1 METLEQLTTKVKILK
16 EEPCEVTLSIE
27 LPKDEVAKETETV
40 FKNIQRRAVL
50 SGFRAGKAPLE
61 MVKQNFADRARQ
73 AVLENL
79 ISRAAT
85 QVLKEKKIQSI
96 DTPKVEK
103 IEFEIG
109 KPLVFQMKVE
119 KDPEVKAKD
128 YKGLKVNR
136 PDDKIKD
143 EDVEKTIRDI
153 QDRNATL
160 VASTATEIGK
170 SHFVTIDFEGKIDGK
185 NFPGG
190 SSTNYLLDME
200 QPQTIAGFSEAL
212 LGVKVN
218 EERDIQ
224 VTFPADYGK
233 KEWAGK
239 PASFHVKVKEIKE
252 KKLPNLD
259 DEFAK
264 DLGLAS
270 LEELKTRIRENLQH
284 EATAKADKEVEDQMY
299 QSLVDNHTFTVPQT
313 LVEERNRALTQRAL
327 YNLSK
332 QGLVSSEDAQAQ
344 ATLKEKTRP
353 QAEKDVR
360 LSYLLKAIAT
370 QEKLEV
376 TDADIEV
383 LHKQALDDKDAKPAE
398 IEKYFQERDMS
409 IRASLMEGK
418 VLEFLKKHAKIKTL
432 A

>member
-1 METLEQLTTKVKILK
+1 METLEQLTTKVKVLK
-16 EEPCEVTLSIE
+16 EESCEVTLSIE

-40 FKNIQRRAVL
+40 FKDIQRRAVL

-61 MVKQNFADRARQ
+61 MVRQNFADRARQ
-73 AVLENL
+73 TVLENL
-79 ISRAAT
+79 IARAAS

-103 IEFEIG
+103 IEFEFG
-109 KPLVFQMKVE
+109 KPLVFHMKVE

-128 YKGLKVNR
+128 YKGIKVTR
-136 PDDKIKD
+136 PADQIKD
-143 EDVEKTIRDI
+143 ADVEKALHDI

-160 VASTATEIGK
+160 VASSAEAIGK
-170 SHFVTIDFEGKIDGK
+170 THFATIDFEGKIDGK
-185 NFPGG
+185 TFPGG
-190 SSTNYLLDME
+190 TATNYLLDME

-212 LGVKVN
+212 VGAKVG

-224 VTFPADYGK
+224 VTFPADYAR

-239 PASFHVKVKEIKE
+239 PATFHVKVREIKE
-252 KKLPNLD
+252 KKLPLLD

-264 DLGLAS
+264 DVGLTS
-270 LEELKTRIRENLQH
+270 LEELKTKVRANLQSD
-284 EATAKADKEVEDQMY
+284 ATAKADKEVEDQLY
-299 QSLVDNHTFTVPQT
+299 QYLVDNHTFSVPQA

-332 QGLVSSEDAQAQ
+332 QGLVSTEDQQAQ

-360 LSYLLKAIAT
+360 LSYLLKAIAA
-370 QEKLEV
+370 QEKLEATGGDV
-376 TDADIEV
+376 EE
-383 LHKQALDDKDAKPAE
+383 LRKKALDDKDAKPAE
-398 IEKYFQERDMS
+398 IDKYFHERDLS
-409 IRASLMEGK
+409 IRASLTEGK
-418 VLEFLKKHAKIKTL
+418 VLDFLKKHAKVKT

>member
-1 METLEQLTTKVKILK
+1 
-16 EEPCEVTLSIE
+16 
-27 LPKDEVAKETETV
+27 
-40 FKNIQRRAVL
+40 
-50 SGFRAGKAPLE
+50 
-61 MVKQNFADRARQ
+61 
-73 AVLENL
+73 
-79 ISRAAT
+79 
-85 QVLKEKKIQSI
+85 
-96 DTPKVEK
+96 
-103 IEFEIG
+103 
-109 KPLVFQMKVE
+109 
-119 KDPEVKAKD
+119 
-128 YKGLKVNR
+128 
-136 PDDKIKD
+136 
-143 EDVEKTIRDI
+143 
-153 QDRNATL
+153 
-160 VASTATEIGK
+160 
-170 SHFVTIDFEGKIDGK
+170 
-185 NFPGG
+185 
-190 SSTNYLLDME
+190 
-200 QPQTIAGFSEAL
+200 
-212 LGVKVN
+212 
-218 EERDIQ
+218 
-224 VTFPADYGK
+224 
-233 KEWAGK
+233 
-239 PASFHVKVKEIKE
+239 
-252 KKLPNLD
+252 
-259 DEFAK
+259 
-264 DLGLAS
+264 LGLAS

-418 VLEFLKKHAKIKTL
+418 VLEFLKKHAKLKTL